1 MITDR
6 IGRQK
11 LVINHNN
18 DNFQEQIDVTKGK
31 KIPSNTREGRN
42 LHILRVAVV

>member
-18 DNFQEQIDVTKGK
+18 DNFQEQINVTKGK
-31 KIPSNTREGRN
+31 KYPRMRGKEEIFTF
-42 LHILRVAVV
+42 